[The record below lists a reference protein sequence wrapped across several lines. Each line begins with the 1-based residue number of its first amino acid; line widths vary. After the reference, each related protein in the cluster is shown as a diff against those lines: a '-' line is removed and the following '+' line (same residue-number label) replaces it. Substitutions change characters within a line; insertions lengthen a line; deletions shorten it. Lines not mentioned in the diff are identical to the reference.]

1 MKEYTLT
8 EKYAIINILS
18 AIMEADTIIHPKEI
32 EYMNNVMQR
41 LQIVISDLDH
51 MEIRDFA
58 LEKQVIKSMDIEKQ
72 QEAIA
77 LFYKMAEIDGVVD
90 PRELELISSI

>member
-51 MEIRDFA
+51 MEMRDFT

-77 LFYKMAEIDGVVD
+77 LFYGMAEIDGFVD
-90 PRELELISSI
+90 PRELELINSI